1 MTMAVASTLLRLALG
16 VAANLVASAA
26 LAQGSV
32 SYASVEAT
40 PDNPVQLSYHAS
52 AHRGDC
58 SAAPA
63 PTVRVSESPKEGAL
77 VVREGV
83 LTTDKVAG
91 CPQLKVPAEVVFYEA
106 RGGYTGPDHVA
117 YQVTD
122 EKGQVARYD
131 VTITVE
137 QGTSSSTPSEA
148 SQPGEPEASKP
159 TEPAQTA
166 PSKPGEPGSGS
177 Q

>member
-63 PTVRVSESPKEGAL
+63 PTVRVSE
-77 VVREGV
+77 
-83 LTTDKVAG
+83 
-91 CPQLKVPAEVVFYEA
+91 
-106 RGGYTGPDHVA
+106 
-117 YQVTD
+117 
-122 EKGQVARYD
+122 
-131 VTITVE
+131 
-137 QGTSSSTPSEA
+137 
-148 SQPGEPEASKP
+148 
-159 TEPAQTA
+159 
-166 PSKPGEPGSGS
+166 
-177 Q
+177 

>member
-1 MTMAVASTLLRLALG
+1 MAVASTLLRPTLG
-16 VAANLVASAA
+16 MAANLVAYAA

-32 SYASVEAT
+32 SYTSVEAT
-40 PDNPVQLSYHAS
+40 PDKQVQLSYHAS
-52 AHRGDC
+52 ANCANC

-63 PTVRVSESPKEGAL
+63 PTVRVTDPPNKGAL

-91 CPQLKVPAEVVFYEA
+91 CPQMKVPVEVVFYEA

-122 EKGQVARYD
+122 EKGQVASYD
-131 VTITVE
+131 VTITVK
-137 QGTSSSTPSEA
+137 QGTSSSTPSEP
-148 SQPGEPEASKP
+148 SQTGRPEASKP

-166 PSKPGEPGSGS
+166 PSKPGESGSGS